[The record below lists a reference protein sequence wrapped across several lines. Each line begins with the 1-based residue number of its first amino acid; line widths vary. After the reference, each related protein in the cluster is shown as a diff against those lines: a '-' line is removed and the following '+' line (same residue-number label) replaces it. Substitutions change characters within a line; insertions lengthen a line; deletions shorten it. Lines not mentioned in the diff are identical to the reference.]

1 MTYLNKKKSLQCE
14 VGVSKLD
21 LSEIHKYKKKV
32 VDWDVKSNE
41 KKNLLLRKKL

>member
-1 MTYLNKKKSLQCE
+1 MTYLKKKKSLQCE